1 MLDGKVKERKMV
13 IAGIVAG
20 GIGSRMG
27 QNIMPKQFLNIAGK
41 PIIVH
46 TIEKFL
52 ASSDIEGVVVGVHPE
67 WIHVMNDL
75 LDKYFVDETHIVI
88 VPGGKNRNETIK
100 NIVEGAKESFKAD
113 EDTILVS
120 HDAVRPFLSLR
131 IIEDNVKAAK
141 EYGVCDTVVSAT
153 DTIVQ
158 SEEEGF
164 ITDIPVRK
172 TMYQGQ
178 TPQSFKIGLFDEVY
192 NSMSEEELD
201 IVTDACKMFFMRGYK
216 VKLVEGDV
224 TNFKVTYPFDLKM
237 AHTMLGENK
246 ND

>member
-1 MLDGKVKERKMV
+1 MV

-27 QNIMPKQFLNIAGK
+27 QNIMPKQFLELAGK
-41 PIIVH
+41 PIVIH

-52 ASSDIEGVVVGVHPE
+52 ACPEIDYVIVGVHQE
-67 WIHVMNDL
+67 WIHLMNDL
-75 LDKYFVDETHIVI
+75 VDKYFPNEKNLEIV
-88 VPGGKNRNETIK
+88 GGGTNRNGTIK
-100 NIVEGAKESFKAD
+100 NIVDKAKAVYDAD
-113 EDTILVS
+113 ESTIFVT

-131 IIEDNVKAAK
+131 IIRDNVKAAE
-141 EYGVCDTVVSAT
+141 EYGVCDTVVGAT

-158 SEEEGF
+158 SEDQNF
-164 ITDIPVRK
+164 ISDIPVRK

-178 TPQSFKIGLFDEVY
+178 TPQSFKLGLFEEVY
-192 NSMSEEELD
+192 NSMTEEELN
-201 IVTDACKMFFMRGYK
+201 IVTDACKMFYLRGHK
-216 VKLVEGDV
+216 VKLVDGDV

-237 AHTMLGENK
+237 AQTMIGDVR